1 MNWNLIKDLQRI
13 FDTLDDWDVP
23 TVERDYPI
31 IWEKVHA
38 TSCAQIG
45 RMLAEIRN
53 IDIEQAALACALH
66 DIGRWENGKQLEHAL
81 NGEEPV
87 RRFLVE
93 GNYSEKNRELIVK
106 AVVNHSKKEQIG
118 TPLEELVKDADL
130 LDCHWHGEHSEKPHH
145 VARLNKALSDLGIR
159 CLKERVVQ

>member
-1 MNWNLIKDLQRI
+1 MNWNFIKDLQWI
-13 FDTLDDWDVP
+13 YDTLDHWDVP

-31 IWEKVHA
+31 IWEKAHA

-53 IDIEQAALACALH
+53 IDLEQATLACALH
-66 DIGRWENGKQLEHAL
+66 DIGRWQNGKQLEHAI
-81 NGEEPV
+81 NGEDPV
-87 RRFLVE
+87 RRFLAE
-93 GNYSEKNRELIVK
+93 GNYSEKNRELIVQ

-130 LDCHWHGEHSEKPHH
+130 LDCHWHGEHSQKTYH

-159 CLKERVVQ
+159 YRKERVVQ